1 LSLRQT
7 EKFVYQDFLPIIL
20 FTVLAGVLIGLPLV
34 MQYLLSPRKN
44 KGGDKL
50 TSYECGELPEG
61 SAWVKFNIRFYVI
74 ALIFLIF
81 DVEIVFLFPWAVVYQ
96 DLGLLAFIEAFLFV
110 LILVVGFIYV
120 WAKGDL
126 DWVKMNVR
134 YGKGRY
140 ANLKT
145 EEDKA

>member
-1 LSLRQT
+1 M
-7 EKFVYQDFLPIIL
+7 YQDFLPIII
-20 FTVLAGVLIGLPLV
+20 FIGLAVALIGLPLV
-34 MQYLLSPRKN
+34 LQYILSPRKN

-50 TSYECGELPEG
+50 ISYECGEIPEG
-61 SAWVKFNIRFYVI
+61 SAWVQFNIRFYVI

-96 DLGLLAFIEAFLFV
+96 ELGLLAFIEAFIFV
-110 LILVVGFIYV
+110 LILIVGFVYV

-126 DWVKMNVR
+126 EWVKMNVR

-145 EEDKA
+145 EGDKA

>member
-1 LSLRQT
+1 MYL
-7 EKFVYQDFLPIIL
+7 DFLPIII
-20 FTVLAGVLIGLPLV
+20 FTGLAVVLIGLPLGL
-34 MQYLLSPRKN
+34 QFILSPRKN

-50 TSYECGELPEG
+50 ISYECGEIPEG
-61 SAWVKFNIRFYVI
+61 SAWVQFNIRFYVI

-96 DLGLLAFIEAFLFV
+96 ELGLLAFIEAFIFV
-110 LILVVGFIYV
+110 MILVVGFVYV

-140 ANLKT
+140 ANLKP
-145 EEDKA
+145 EGDKA

>member
-1 LSLRQT
+1 M
-7 EKFVYQDFLPIIL
+7 YQDFLPIII
-20 FTVLAGVLIGLPLV
+20 FIVLAALLIGLPLV
-34 MQYLLSPRKN
+34 LQYLLSPRKN

-50 TSYECGELPEG
+50 ISYECGEIPEG
-61 SAWVKFNIRFYVI
+61 SAWIQFNIRFYVI

-96 DLGLLAFIEAFLFV
+96 ELGLLAFIEAFIFV
-110 LILVVGFIYV
+110 LILIVGFVYV

-126 DWVKMNVR
+126 EWVKMNVR

-145 EEDKA
+145 EGDQA

>member
-1 LSLRQT
+1 M
-7 EKFVYQDFLPIIL
+7 YQDFLPIII
-20 FTVLAGVLIGLPLV
+20 FTGLAVVLIGLPL
-34 MQYLLSPRKN
+34 MLQHLLSPRQN

-50 TSYECGELPEG
+50 LSYECGEIPEG
-61 SAWVKFNIRFYVI
+61 SAWVQFNIRFYVI

-110 LILVVGFIYV
+110 IILVIGFIYV
-120 WAKGDL
+120 WVKGDL

-140 ANLKT
+140 ADLQTKG
-145 EEDKA
+145 DSK

>member
-1 LSLRQT
+1 M
-7 EKFVYQDFLPIIL
+7 YQDFLPIII
-20 FTVLAGVLIGLPLV
+20 FIVLAVVLIGLPLV
-34 MQYLLSPRKN
+34 LQYLLSPRHN
-44 KGGDKL
+44 KGGEKL
-50 TSYECGELPEG
+50 TSYECGEVPEG
-61 SAWVKFNIRFYVI
+61 SAWVQFNIRFYVI

-96 DLGLLAFIEAFLFV
+96 ELGILAFIEAFLFV
-110 LILVVGFIYV
+110 LILVVGFVYV

-145 EEDKA
+145 EGDKA

>member
-1 LSLRQT
+1 
-7 EKFVYQDFLPIIL
+7 VYQDFLPIII
-20 FTVLAGVLIGLPLV
+20 FIGLAAVLIGLPLV
-34 MQYLLSPRKN
+34 LQYLLSPRNN
-44 KGGDKL
+44 KGGEKL
-50 TSYECGELPEG
+50 ISYECGELPEG

-96 DLGLLAFIEAFLFV
+96 ELGLLAFIEAFLFV
-110 LILVVGFIYV
+110 LILVVGFIYI

-140 ANLKT
+140 ANLKN
-145 EEDKA
+145 EGEKA

>member
-1 LSLRQT
+1 M
-7 EKFVYQDFLPIIL
+7 YQDFLPIII
-20 FTVLAGVLIGLPLV
+20 FTGLAVVLIGLPLGL
-34 MQYLLSPRKN
+34 QFILSPREN

-50 TSYECGELPEG
+50 LSYECGEIPEG
-61 SAWVKFNIRFYVI
+61 SAWVLFNIRFYVI

-96 DLGLLAFIEAFLFV
+96 ELGLLAFIEAFIFV
-110 LILVVGFIYV
+110 LILVVGFAYV
-120 WAKGDL
+120 WVKGDL

-145 EEDKA
+145 KGENA

>member
-1 LSLRQT
+1 M
-7 EKFVYQDFLPIIL
+7 YQDYLPIII
-20 FTVLAGVLIGLPLV
+20 FTVLAAALIGLPLV
-34 MQYLLSPRKN
+34 LQHLLSPRGN

-81 DVEIVFLFPWAVVYQ
+81 DVEIVFLFPWAVVYNE
-96 DLGLLAFIEAFLFV
+96 LGLLAFIEAFLFV
-110 LILVVGFIYV
+110 LILLVGFIYV
-120 WAKGDL
+120 WVKGDL

-140 ANLKT
+140 SNLQAKG
-145 EEDKA
+145 D

>member
-1 LSLRQT
+1 M
-7 EKFVYQDFLPIIL
+7 YQDFVPIII
-20 FTVLAGVLIGLPLV
+20 FTGLAVALILLPLGL
-34 MQYLLSPRKN
+34 QFILSPRRN

-50 TSYECGELPEG
+50 ISYECGEVPEG
-61 SAWVKFNIRFYVI
+61 PAWVQFNIRFYVI

-96 DLGLLAFIEAFLFV
+96 EFGLLAFVEAFIFV
-110 LILVVGFIYV
+110 IILVVGFVYV

-126 DWVKMNVR
+126 DWVKMNLR

-145 EEDKA
+145 EGDKA

>member
-1 LSLRQT
+1 M
-7 EKFVYQDFLPIIL
+7 YQDFLPIII
-20 FTVLAGVLIGLPLV
+20 FTGLALVLIGLPLGL
-34 MQYLLSPRKN
+34 QYILSPRKN

-50 TSYECGELPEG
+50 ISYECGEIPEG
-61 SAWVKFNIRFYVI
+61 SAWVQFNIRFYII

-96 DLGLLAFIEAFLFV
+96 ELGLLAFIEAFIFV
-110 LILVVGFIYV
+110 IILVVGFVYV

-140 ANLKT
+140 ANLTT
-145 EEDKA
+145 EGDKI

>member
-1 LSLRQT
+1 M
-7 EKFVYQDFLPIIL
+7 YQDFLPIII
-20 FTVLAGVLIGLPLV
+20 FTILAVVLIGLPLV
-34 MQYLLSPRKN
+34 LQYFLSPRNN
-44 KGGDKL
+44 KGGEKL
-50 TSYECGELPEG
+50 ISYECGELPEG

-96 DLGLLAFIEAFLFV
+96 ELGLLAFIEAFLFV
-110 LILVVGFIYV
+110 LILVVGFIYI

-126 DWVKMNVR
+126 NWVKMNVR

-145 EEDKA
+145 EGNKA

>member
-1 LSLRQT
+1 M
-7 EKFVYQDFLPIIL
+7 YQDFLPIIM
-20 FTVLAGVLIGLPLV
+20 FIILAVVLIGLPLV
-34 MQYLLSPRKN
+34 LQYILSPRHN
-44 KGGDKL
+44 KGGEKL
-50 TSYECGELPEG
+50 TSYECGEVPEG

-96 DLGLLAFIEAFLFV
+96 ELGLLAFIEAFLFV
-110 LILVVGFIYV
+110 LILVVGFIYI

-126 DWVKMNVR
+126 NWVKMNVR

-145 EEDKA
+145 EGKKA

>member
-1 LSLRQT
+1 M
-7 EKFVYQDFLPIIL
+7 YQDFLPIII
-20 FTVLAGVLIGLPLV
+20 FIGLAVALIGLPLGL
-34 MQYLLSPRKN
+34 QYILSPRKN

-50 TSYECGELPEG
+50 ISYECGEIPEG
-61 SAWVKFNIRFYVI
+61 SAWVQFNIRFYVI

-96 DLGLLAFIEAFLFV
+96 ELGLLAFIEAFIFV
-110 LILVVGFIYV
+110 MILVVGFVYV

-140 ANLKT
+140 ANLKA
-145 EEDKA
+145 EGDKA

>member
-1 LSLRQT
+1 M
-7 EKFVYQDFLPIIL
+7 YQDFLPIII
-20 FTVLAGVLIGLPLV
+20 FTGLALLLIGLPLGL
-34 MQYLLSPRKN
+34 QYILSPRKN

-50 TSYECGELPEG
+50 ISYECGEIPEG
-61 SAWVKFNIRFYVI
+61 SAWVQFNIRFYVI

-96 DLGLLAFIEAFLFV
+96 ELGLLAFIEAFIFV
-110 LILVVGFIYV
+110 IILVVGFVYV

-145 EEDKA
+145 EGDRV

>member
-1 LSLRQT
+1 M
-7 EKFVYQDFLPIIL
+7 YQDFLPIII
-20 FTVLAGVLIGLPLV
+20 FTGLAVALIGLPLGL
-34 MQYLLSPRKN
+34 QFILSPRKN

-50 TSYECGELPEG
+50 LSYECGEIPEG
-61 SAWVKFNIRFYVI
+61 SAWVQFNIRFYVI

-96 DLGLLAFIEAFLFV
+96 ELGLLAFIEAFIFV
-110 LILVVGFIYV
+110 TILVVGFVYV
-120 WAKGDL
+120 WVKGDL

-140 ANLKT
+140 ANLQT
-145 EEDKA
+145 RGEQP

>member
-1 LSLRQT
+1 M
-7 EKFVYQDFLPIIL
+7 YQDFLPIII
-20 FTVLAGVLIGLPLV
+20 FIGLAAVLIGLPLV
-34 MQYLLSPRKN
+34 LQYLLSPRNN

-50 TSYECGELPEG
+50 ISYECGELPEG

-96 DLGLLAFIEAFLFV
+96 ELGLLAFIEAFLFV
-110 LILVVGFIYV
+110 LILVVGFIYL

-140 ANLKT
+140 ANLKN
-145 EEDKA
+145 EGEKA

>member
-1 LSLRQT
+1 M
-7 EKFVYQDFLPIIL
+7 YQDFLPIII
-20 FTVLAGVLIGLPLV
+20 FTVLAVVLIGLPLV
-34 MQYLLSPRKN
+34 LQYLLSPCNN
-44 KGGDKL
+44 KGGEKL
-50 TSYECGELPEG
+50 ISYECGEIPEG

-96 DLGLLAFIEAFLFV
+96 ELGLLAFIEAFLFV
-110 LILVVGFIYV
+110 LILVVGFIYI

-126 DWVKMNVR
+126 NWVKMNVR

-145 EEDKA
+145 EGDKA